1 MFNVRRRELIALL
14 GGAAAAWPLAARA
27 QQSPMRVVVV
37 LHHGSPDVT
46 AALRAAI
53 RQGLKETGFVEEQ
66 NVRIEYRWAED
77 HLDRLPQLAA
87 DLARRQVAVII
98 ANTPTMLAAK
108 AASTTIPIV
117 FVSADDPVRLGL
129 VASFNRPGGNATG
142 VYFLIAAL
150 EAKRAEVVHELVP
163 KAPMIDVLVDPNFP
177 SAETQSRE
185 MQQAARSLG
194 LKLLVLKT
202 GSERDFDTAFA
213 TLVRERAGALV
224 VAASGFFFFRREQLI
239 TLAARHAVPTVYPWR
254 EAAADGGLMSYGT
267 SVSDAFR
274 QAGIYAGHIL
284 KGEKPA
290 DLPVQQSVKVELIIN
305 MKTAKTLGLTFPI
318 TLLGRADEVI
328 E

>member
-1 MFNVRRRELIALL
+1 
-14 GGAAAAWPLAARA
+14 
-27 QQSPMRVVVV
+27 
-37 LHHGSPDVT
+37 
-46 AALRAAI
+46 
-53 RQGLKETGFVEEQ
+53 
-66 NVRIEYRWAED
+66 VRIEYRWAED
-77 HLDRLPQLAA
+77 HYDRLPQLAA

-163 KAPMIDVLVDPNFP
+163 KATKIAVLVDPNFP

-185 MQQAARSLG
+185 MEEAARSLG

-224 VAASGFFFFRREQLI
+224 VAASGLFFFRRGQLI

-274 QAGIYAGHIL
+274 QAGISLLAYRA
-284 KGEKPA
+284 
-290 DLPVQQSVKVELIIN
+290 IIY
-305 MKTAKTLGLTFPI
+305 LG
-318 TLLGRADEVI
+318 
-328 E
+328 